1 MENILTLA
9 GLALTATFSFSL
21 AVLLGWTT
29 LAGLLRL
36 LPVSATRFENARP
49 ERAAAPVAL
58 ASARPRRIR
67 VVVAAAKNR
76 SGKVYSVRTA

>member
-9 GLALTATFSFSL
+9 GLALTAAFSFSL
-21 AVLLGWTT
+21 AVLLGWAT

-36 LPVSATRFENARP
+36 LPVSATRFENAK
-49 ERAAAPVAL
+49 RAAAPVSL
-58 ASARPRRIR
+58 ASARPRRVR

-76 SGKVYSVRTA
+76 SGKIYSVRTA